1 MRTAREVLV
10 IGGNRY
16 FGKRL
21 IARLLAAGDRVT
33 VLNRGSS
40 PRHRAWSISSPTG
53 TTRSP

>member
-1 MRTAREVLV
+1 MWAREVLV

-33 VLNRGSS
+33 VL
-40 PRHRAWSISSPTG
+40 
-53 TTRSP
+53 